1 MGLETVKEEI
11 VRTAKEQETVLVAE
25 ARKEAGKIM
34 KEAEKKVEE
43 IREKS
48 NVVIKAKVDA
58 LKKQELASAEL
69 ENKKMILETKKQLI
83 ENVFTGAK
91 KKLDGLST
99 EKRGAYIK
107 KLFEKAK
114 KDLGVVNVYCNSK
127 DLGFLKDFN
136 AKTADISGGLIAE
149 NKDGT
154 ISVDY
159 SFETILQ
166 GIKDNELQT
175 INKLLFG

>member
-1 MGLETVKEEI
+1 MGLEAVKDEIIGNAKSREES
-11 VRTAKEQETVLVAE
+11 LLAE
-25 ARKEAGKIM
+25 AREESSKIM
-34 KEAEKKVEE
+34 KEAEDKIEQF
-43 IREKS
+43 REKS
-48 NVVIKAKVDA
+48 DAEIKKIIDV

-83 ENVFTGAK
+83 ENVFAGAK
-91 KKLDGLST
+91 KKLDGLSK
-99 EKRGAYIK
+99 EKRGVYIK

-127 DLGFLKDFN
+127 DLGFLKDSN

-159 SFETILQ
+159 SFETLVQ
-166 GIKDNELQT
+166 SIKESELQS
-175 INKLLFG
+175 INKLLFS

>member
-1 MGLETVKEEI
+1 MGLEAVKDEIIGNAKSREES
-11 VRTAKEQETVLVAE
+11 LLAE
-25 ARKEAGKIM
+25 AREESSKIM
-34 KEAEKKVEE
+34 KEAEDKIEQF
-43 IREKS
+43 REKS
-48 NVVIKAKVDA
+48 DAEIKGIIDV

-83 ENVFTGAK
+83 ENVFTEAK

-99 EKRGAYIK
+99 EKRRAYIK

-114 KDLGVVNVYCNSK
+114 KDLGVVNVYCNKK
-127 DLGFLKDFN
+127 DLGFLKDSN
-136 AKTADISGGLIAE
+136 AKTADIAGGLIAE

-159 SFETILQ
+159 SFETLVQ
-166 GIKDNELQT
+166 SIKESELQS
-175 INKLLFG
+175 INKLLFS